1 MSSYYPSFQY
11 MGLNSLKDKK
21 LIVVAFDADQGEVD
35 TFLGMDCIYTEKA
48 DGTRRLDYGA
58 KFNSVATIKI
68 SVMKRNQED
77 FTVSEVRDFLKWT
90 TGIRKNSYLDLMAG
104 DTVKCSFLGR
114 VTNAYQQKIDARTV
128 GLSIEF
134 TSISPWAYSSLQ
146 IIKCSFGQELFV
158 VGDGVVTKSQDSV
171 LLDVDDK
178 DVLYNGTDGGVGVFN
193 ITDDGIVHIDNSVR
207 LLVDN
212 QSDDLYTYVNLNTKF
227 VNDNSDYIS
236 IKNNTIGEET
246 IIEDMLQNEVITL
259 SAEQFILSDVPYRK
273 NFGNRFNFVW
283 PRLAP
288 GINEIVISGSG
299 KGHVECTYRYPIKI
313 GDCAIDINDLLS
325 ICGDYSD
332 DDFIVGDNTS
342 SGNSGSNN
350 NGGVVSGYV
359 PWSNITGKPSTV
371 RGYGITDVYTAAEI
385 DEKLK
390 NISTTSDNIYVQ
402 DDEPTNANNGALWI
416 DTDAYMSISENDII
430 YIQNDEP
437 DNAENGSLWIDMD
450 DGFNGAGGSGSPG
463 GSGSID
469 MTIDEDEL
477 NSMLESILK

>member
-90 TGIRKNSYLDLMAG
+90 TGIRKNSYLDLMSG

-134 TSISPWAYSSLQ
+134 TSVSPWAYSPLQ
-146 IIKCSFGQELFV
+146 TISCSFGQELFFV
-158 VGDGVVTKSQDSV
+158 ENGVVTKSQNEV
-171 LLDVDDK
+171 LLDVDDNG
-178 DVLYNGTDGGVGVFN
+178 VLYNGTDGGVGVFN
-193 ITDDGIVHIDNSVR
+193 ITDEGIIHIDNSVR

-299 KGHVECTYRYPIKI
+299 KGYVECSYRYPIKI
-313 GDCAIDINDLLS
+313 GDCAIDMNDLLN

-332 DDFIVGDNTS
+332 DDFIVDDNNS
-342 SGNSGSNN
+342 SSNSGNNN

-402 DDEPTNANNGALWI
+402 DDEPTNANNGSLWI
-416 DTDAYMSISENDII
+416 DTDAYMNISENEII

-450 DGFNGAGGSGSPG
+450 DGFSGTGGSGSSG
-463 GSGSID
+463 GSGSVDI
-469 MTIDEDEL
+469 TIDEDEL